1 MRRAIIYIPVWQRT
15 VAFFLL
21 LTLSL
26 NTFSGIAEAEEP
38 LTLAVHPYLPVKEIV
53 TRFTP
58 LADYLGKEI
67 GRPVSVRVGRDYDEH
82 IVHVGKDRADIA
94 FMGPASYV
102 TMVAK
107 YGKKPLLARLET
119 DGNPLFRGYFIV
131 RQDSPLKSLADLKGK
146 RMAFGDRDSTMSHLV
161 PQYML
166 EKAGVPLDKLAE
178 YKFLG
183 SHNNVVL
190 AVLSGD
196 FDAGAVKDE
205 VFDKYAKQGLR
216 ALVDT
221 PYYSDHVFVTR
232 STLAPGTIQALR
244 SAMLRLKDTPGGRE
258 ILEAIKPHTTA
269 LVPAVDTDYDNLRQ
283 VLKALG
289 QLGK

>member
-1 MRRAIIYIPVWQRT
+1 MCIPVWRRAA
-15 VAFFLL
+15 AFFLL
-21 LTLSL
+21 LALSP
-26 NTFSGIAEAEEP
+26 NTFSGNVPAKEP
-38 LTLAVHPYLPVKEIV
+38 LILAVHPYLPVKEIV

-67 GRPVSVRVGRDYDEH
+67 GRPVSVRVGSDYQEH
-82 IVHVGKDRADIA
+82 IAYVGKDEADIA
-94 FMGPASYV
+94 FMGPAPYV

-107 YGKKPLLARLET
+107 YGKKPMLARLET
-119 DGNPLFRGYFIV
+119 DGNPLFRGYFVV
-131 RQDSPLKSLADLKGK
+131 RQDSPLKTLADLKGK

-166 EKAGVPLDKLAE
+166 EQAGVTLDKLADH
-178 YKFLG
+178 KFLG

-232 STLAPGTIQALR
+232 STLAPGMIQALR

-269 LVPAVDTDYDNLRQ
+269 LVPATDTDYDNLRQ

-289 QLGK
+289 QLNR